1 MPRNLDA
8 INRANNLPFGLHQ
21 KNYLITNL
29 HHLAGGCAVKITVTP
44 SVGEHINCFQ
54 NIQHH

>member
-21 KNYLITNL
+21 KNYQITNL
-29 HHLAGGCAVKITVTP
+29 HHLAGRCAVKITVTP
-44 SVGEHINCFQ
+44 SAG
-54 NIQHH
+54 